1 MTVRR
6 AQTPQAQTPQGDNF
20 LELWPTLQKT
30 DPERMTNRE
39 FRQQLEES
47 ILATGEQP
55 QFEMPKIFYS
65 DDNELFLGNSDL
77 ANVYHSLER
86 IEQNSLREAVAFLEE
101 VIRRREAQDDLW
113 PDGRLELGLAYA
125 ALGDYERASR
135 VLGDVIEIC
144 EGGGK
149 YHSQNIAMAA

>member
-20 LELWPTLQKT
+20 LELWSTLQKA

-39 FRQQLEES
+39 FQQQLEES
-47 ILATGEQP
+47 IRTTGEQP

-65 DDNELFLGNSDL
+65 GDDELFLGNSDL

-86 IEQNSLREAVAFLEE
+86 IEQNSLREAVDFLEE

-125 ALGDYERASR
+125 ALGDYQGASR
-135 VLGDVIEIC
+135 LLEEVIDIC
-144 EGGGK
+144 ETGGK
-149 YHSQNIAMAA
+149 YRSQNIAMAA